1 MNNQLFEKLAFAKE
15 QLEIGNYGRVEKIA
29 NDLIGNIDKSL
40 LKEGLRIKGLSLFYQ
55 NSLEEAYQIF
65 SELIEKFPLFPDAY
79 FYRFEVLIEL
89 ERFGEARIDALDLIS
104 IDQNNPEYLNKLI
117 IVDEYLGHY
126 ESVIE
131 TCDKVLNLYPNDSL
145 FLATRGGAKLE
156 LKQFENAIQDFEKSL
171 INSDEIEQALN
182 YNNIGFA
189 YSNLGEYQKAK
200 EALVKSLELDETEP
214 FALNNLGFV
223 LSRLGEV
230 EKGLNLINQSIRIA
244 PENSYAYKNRAKIF
258 LERGDLSKAKK
269 DLLQAK
275 ELDYEILYGKEVN
288 ELLEKIKT
296 DENKVQNGK

>member
-1 MNNQLFEKLAFAKE
+1 MNNHLSGKLEFAKE
-15 QLEIGNYGRVEKIA
+15 QLEIGNYGRVERIT
-29 NDLIGNIDKSL
+29 NILIENKDKSF
-40 LKEGLRIKGLSLFYQ
+40 LKEGLRLKGVSLFYQ
-55 NSLEEAYQIF
+55 NRMDEAYQLF

-79 FYRFEVLIEL
+79 FYRFEILIEL
-89 ERFGEARIDALDLIS
+89 VKFGEARIDALSLIS
-104 IDQNNPEYLNKLI
+104 IDQSNPEYLNKLI

-131 TCDKVLNLYPNDSL
+131 TCDKILNLYPNDSL

-171 INSDEIEQALN
+171 INSDEIEQSLN

-200 EALVKSLELDETEP
+200 KALIKSLELDETEP

-223 LSRLGEV
+223 LSKLGEV
-230 EKGLNLINQSIRIA
+230 EKGLNLINQSIKIA
-244 PENSYAYKNRAKIF
+244 PENSYAFKNRAKIF

-269 DLLQAK
+269 DLHQAK
-275 ELDYEILYGKEVN
+275 ELDYEILYGNEVN
-288 ELLEKIKT
+288 ELLEKIKA
-296 DENKVQNGK
+296 DENKM